1 MLKVERAGQPLVCHY
16 NWTKRIRKISVVSIS
31 NIKRDIAVV
40 TAKRL
45 PVISRG
51 RRYHVIT
58 RENRNG
64 FPNCHLRQHV
74 LSPLASRHRLA
85 CHMIVCNYRSK

>member
-1 MLKVERAGQPLVCHY
+1 MLKVERAGQPLVCDY

-58 RENRNG
+58 GENRNG
-64 FPNCHLRQHV
+64 FPNCHLRVTACLVATRQ
-74 LSPLASRHRLA
+74 SPPSCLPHDRVQLP
-85 CHMIVCNYRSK
+85 